1 MRRSIRD
8 AAAERQRELF
18 GVDKLER
25 LIGDMASELVRVI
38 QRVDGLCVHLDT
50 EFSARETAH
59 LERVK
64 AWLLA
69 YEEQQKAEWNGIL
82 AKAEVRDGKAPG
94 SV

>member
-1 MRRSIRD
+1 MRRSARD
-8 AAAERQRELF
+8 AAADRQRELF

-25 LIGDMASELVRVI
+25 LVGDVISEVVRLVL
-38 QRVDGLCVHLDT
+38 RVDGLCVHLDT

-59 LERVK
+59 LERLK

-69 YEEQQKAEWNGIL
+69 YEEQQSSEWNMGPV
-82 AKAEVRDGKAPG
+82 KAEVRDGKAPG